1 MQAHLFGRPEVTR
14 ILLLEPT
21 GVLVGIAPYRAL
33 RAELHARGFTV
44 DAAADTP
51 GTALPPVT
59 ALPPGTASD
68 QVVAADVSES
78 GLFDLPN
85 MASAV
90 TSAVTRA
97 RERFTHLDPNLDPN
111 LASLDDGTATTAAA
125 ATRGAAAAAVAA
137 AAEAAAASRER
148 DAAAFSA
155 ASGVRTLRISLARF
169 EGRTLD
175 RRLVETLC
183 AVRAAE
189 CMLMVSDG
197 L

>member
-21 GVLVGIAPYRAL
+21 GVLVGLAPYRAL
-33 RAELHARGFTV
+33 RTELHARGFTADGGA
-44 DAAADTP
+44 DAPGTTRTP
-51 GTALPPVT
+51 GDAPDP
-59 ALPPGTASD
+59 
-68 QVVAADVSES
+68 VVAADASE
-78 GLFDLPN
+78 
-85 MASAV
+85 
-90 TSAVTRA
+90 
-97 RERFTHLDPNLDPN
+97 HLTNLGQN
-111 LASLDDGTATTAAA
+111 LAPLDDGTATTAAA
-125 ATRGAAAAAVAA
+125 AAAVPEAAAA
-137 AAEAAAASRER
+137 AAEAAAASRET

-189 CMLMVSDG
+189 RLLMVSDA

>member
-33 RAELHARGFTV
+33 RGELHARGFTV
-44 DAAADTP
+44 DADADKP
-51 GTALPPVT
+51 GT

-68 QVVAADVSES
+68 QVVAADASES

-90 TSAVTRA
+90 TSAVTSA

-125 ATRGAAAAAVAA
+125 ATRGAAAAAAAA
-137 AAEAAAASRER
+137 AAEA

-155 ASGVRTLRISLARF
+155 ASGVRTLRISLARL

-175 RRLVETLC
+175 RRLVKTLC
-183 AVRAAE
+183 AVRAA
-189 CMLMVSDG
+189 DDR
-197 L
+197 

>member
-44 DAAADTP
+44 DADADTP

-90 TSAVTRA
+90 TSAVTSA

-125 ATRGAAAAAVAA
+125 ATRGAAAAAAAA
-137 AAEAAAASRER
+137 AAEA

-155 ASGVRTLRISLARF
+155 ASGVRTLRISLARL

-175 RRLVETLC
+175 RRLVKTLC
-183 AVRAAE
+183 AVRAA
-189 CMLMVSDG
+189 DDR
-197 L
+197 